1 MKTNERKQR
10 NAFFRRTHTHAQ
22 REPENITIDS
32 LDIRYIFVTT

>member
-1 MKTNERKQR
+1 MRENREMH
-10 NAFFRRTHTHAQ
+10 FSDVHTHAQ